1 MLKFSFKTLGCKV
14 NQAES
19 ESLSAQLEEAGLTP
33 AKHMEAA
40 DFCIINTCTVTQRA
54 AMQSRQAIRQAI
66 RANPAARLMVTGC
79 YAQTAPEEIR
89 RIDGIDTIL
98 GHNEKPRLVEFALES
113 NCNSDVRC
121 QARIQKKIALD
132 RPYII
137 KKGIRTRPFLKI
149 QDGCEAF
156 CTYCIVPYARGPSRS
171 LPTDKVIECLDDMK
185 RSGFREIVL
194 TGIHLGNY
202 GLDLTPQSDLLSLLK
217 RIRLDSTIDRI
228 RLSSIEPGEISDA
241 LIECVANST
250 SGVARI
256 CPHFHIPLQSGDDDI
271 LKKMHRPYTSEL
283 FKNLVLKIN
292 QLIPD
297 SAIGV
302 DILVGFPGE
311 SEAAFNRT
319 CLMIEQL
326 PVSYLHVFPF
336 SPREGTPA
344 YHFPDK
350 VPPDLIR
357 QRCRIIREIGNR
369 KRFAFYQKFIDRQL
383 EVILEKRQH
392 TPPGYMKGTSAN
404 YIPVLI
410 EECDDLSQENEII
423 KVRVKKVGDDLD
435 NLKVLAMK
443 NGIHKDEK

>member
-1 MLKFSFKTLGCKV
+1 MLKFKFKTLGCKV

-33 AKHMEAA
+33 AKRMEAA
-40 DFCIINTCTVTQRA
+40 DLCIINTCTVTHRA

-66 RANPAARLMVTGC
+66 RANPTARLMVTGC

-98 GHNEKPRLVEFALES
+98 GHNEKPQLLKFALKS
-113 NCNSDVRC
+113 NCENDTQC
-121 QARIQKKIALD
+121 QTSVQKKTPLD
-132 RPYII
+132 QPHLI

-149 QDGCEAF
+149 QDGCEAY

-171 LPTDKVIECLDDMK
+171 LPSDKVIECIDNMK
-185 RSGFREIVL
+185 RAGFREIVL

-217 RIRLDSTIDRI
+217 KIRSNSTIDRI

-241 LIECVANST
+241 LIQFVANSN
-250 SGVARI
+250 SGMARI

-271 LKKMHRPYTSEL
+271 LRKMHRPYTSEL
-283 FKNLVLKIN
+283 FKNLVMKIIKS
-292 QLIPD
+292 IPD
-297 SAIGV
+297 AAVGV

-311 SEAAFNRT
+311 SESAFNRT

-350 VPPDLIR
+350 IHPDLIR
-357 QRCRIIREIGNR
+357 QRCRVIREIGNR
-369 KRFAFYQKFIDRQL
+369 KRFKFYRKFIGRQL
-383 EVILEKRQH
+383 EVIIEKRQH
-392 TPPGYMKGTSAN
+392 MPQGFMKGTSAN
-404 YIPVLI
+404 YVQVLLEGCNDI
-410 EECDDLSQENEII
+410 SQINEIV
-423 KVRVKKVGDDLD
+423 KVMIEKVGDDLED
-435 NLKVLAMK
+435 LKVFARKLC
-443 NGIHKDEK
+443 ICKDEQ